1 MLNKNIIGFFLILRI
16 HTTHKHTTN
25 FKRVRYLMLVFGGI
39 AWGAPHFTSTFEPLM
54 GDAMQQR
61 AAMIAKHRRQEGDML
76 PFVRHL
82 MGLGIGEKT
91 DGKLT

>member
-1 MLNKNIIGFFLILRI
+1 
-16 HTTHKHTTN
+16 
-25 FKRVRYLMLVFGGI
+25 
-39 AWGAPHFTSTFEPLM
+39 M